1 MTKTRNHATKR
12 GHKRHDKNILSVAD
26 LLNSIDDYT
35 YSVVS
40 KEQAIVNKALTMKK
54 PTNNKELRQ
63 VRTIVREVMTMNNNL
78 KFVKEAS
85 YAIPTAPRGFLER
98 INGLI
103 DSCNDY
109 INSHPIL
116 KLEHNIELMERVEN
130 VDMTGFLL
138 YDDETSRHVPTA
150 NTQEDNK
157 VTTRHERK
165 VVESNTTYSLEDV
178 LSGKQ
183 SKRGKCLV

>member
-12 GHKRHDKNILSVAD
+12 GHTRHDKNILSVAD

-35 YSVVS
+35 YRVVS

-109 INSHPIL
+109 INSNPIL
-116 KLEHNIELMERVEN
+116 KLEHNIDLMERVEN

-138 YDDETSRHVPTA
+138 YDDETSRHVPTSPA
-150 NTQEDNK
+150 K
-157 VTTRHERK
+157 ATTTSIPSAKEAK
-165 VVESNTTYSLEDV
+165 ISLEGI
-178 LSGKQ
+178 L
-183 SKRGKCLV
+183 